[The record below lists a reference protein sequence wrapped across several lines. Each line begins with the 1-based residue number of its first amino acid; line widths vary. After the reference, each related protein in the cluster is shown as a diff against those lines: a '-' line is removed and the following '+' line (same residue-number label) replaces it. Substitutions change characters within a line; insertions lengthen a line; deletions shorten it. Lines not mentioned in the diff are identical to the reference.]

1 MAEELTFEQ
10 KMQQLEAIVSQLE
23 RGDVPLEEALTQF
36 EKGVKLSADL
46 KKTLD
51 QAERTVAKV
60 IDAQGNEIE
69 FSRDSGEEND

>member
-23 RGDVPLEEALTQF
+23 RGDVPLEAALTQF
-36 EKGVKLSADL
+36 EKGVKLSAEL
-46 KKTLD
+46 KQTLD

-60 IDAQGNEIE
+60 IDAQGNEVE
-69 FSRDSGEEND
+69 FGRDSGEEND

>member
-23 RGDVPLEEALTQF
+23 RGDVPLEAALNQF
-36 EKGVKLSADL
+36 EKGVKLSAEL
-46 KKTLD
+46 KQTLD

-60 IDAQGNEIE
+60 IDAQGNEVE

>member
-23 RGDVPLEEALTQF
+23 RGDVPLEAALTQF
-36 EKGVKLSADL
+36 EKGVKLSAEL
-46 KKTLD
+46 KQTLD

-60 IDAQGNEIE
+60 IDAQGTEVE

>member
-23 RGDVPLEEALTQF
+23 RGDVPLEAALTQF

>member
-23 RGDVPLEEALTQF
+23 RGDVPLEKALTQF
-36 EKGVKLSADL
+36 EKGVKLSAEL
-46 KKTLD
+46 KQTLD

-60 IDAQGNEIE
+60 IDAQGNEVE

>member
-23 RGDVPLEEALTQF
+23 RGDVPLEKALTQF

>member
-10 KMQQLEAIVSQLE
+10 KMQQLEEIVSQLE